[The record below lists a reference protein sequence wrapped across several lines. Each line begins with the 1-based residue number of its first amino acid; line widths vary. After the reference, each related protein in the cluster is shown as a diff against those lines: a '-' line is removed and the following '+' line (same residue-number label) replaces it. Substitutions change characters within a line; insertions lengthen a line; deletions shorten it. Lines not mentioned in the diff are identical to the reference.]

1 MKWKNKDNGGDIMIK
16 DLKAQA
22 EKAINEVNFRYSRG
36 MKFFLE
42 DLMAV
47 QVCLNETNY
56 SSFKGYLSNKLQNEK
71 IAVPTWINGKKAFM
85 KK

>member
-1 MKWKNKDNGGDIMIK
+1 MIK

-36 MKFFLE
+36 IKFFLE

-56 SSFKGYLSNKLQNEK
+56 LSFKGYLSNKLQNEE

>member
-1 MKWKNKDNGGDIMIK
+1 MIR
-16 DLKAQA
+16 DLKEQA
-22 EKAINEVNFRYSRG
+22 EKAVNEVNFKYSKG

-47 QVCLNETNY
+47 QVCLNENNFL
-56 SSFKGYLSNKLQNEK
+56 SFKGYLSNKLQNDR
-71 IAVPTWINGKKAFM
+71 IAVPTWINGKKGFM